1 MYQRDLETNYSPSI
15 AAALVEDADFL
26 LTYSIVSM
34 AKNLNFFG
42 QLDLYM
48 KEFARVTLSLKNAN
62 PAISQRLE
70 QVLSRE
76 IAISTGKDT
85 YYQALSPQDYAPHHN
100 TLAQARFQFLP
111 LAEKALELKKNV
123 AYQQDLDRI
132 RQLRNLLQASGNAE
146 LESKLLGSSQE
157 FYKLCEEIDTLSTID
172 PSVGTLLAD
181 NHLSVIDRLKKTQES
196 INQEAS
202 RAVLE
207 RFGIKGVNLD
217 NIEQVYNPVNTGIAS
232 MSATRTFLIQKG
244 MSEELADSLAKRYL
258 NRLETSKSVSIVS
271 LMDLFTSSTSQAS
284 AEALSAL
291 LRANLATEV
300 YLNYQTWGDYQQTV
314 QDKLVRSLFQQHSVH
329 TLPLSGP
336 TFQPVR
342 PLSQRGF
349 FTSLGRRGFSS

>member
-48 KEFARVTLSLKNAN
+48 KEFARVTLSLKNVN

-76 IAISTGKDT
+76 IAISTGKDA

-132 RQLRNLLQASGNAE
+132 R
-146 LESKLLGSSQE
+146 
-157 FYKLCEEIDTLSTID
+157 
-172 PSVGTLLAD
+172 
-181 NHLSVIDRLKKTQES
+181 
-196 INQEAS
+196 
-202 RAVLE
+202 
-207 RFGIKGVNLD
+207 
-217 NIEQVYNPVNTGIAS
+217 
-232 MSATRTFLIQKG
+232 
-244 MSEELADSLAKRYL
+244 
-258 NRLETSKSVSIVS
+258 
-271 LMDLFTSSTSQAS
+271 
-284 AEALSAL
+284 
-291 LRANLATEV
+291 
-300 YLNYQTWGDYQQTV
+300 
-314 QDKLVRSLFQQHSVH
+314 
-329 TLPLSGP
+329 
-336 TFQPVR
+336 
-342 PLSQRGF
+342 
-349 FTSLGRRGFSS
+349 